1 VATPFAAWL
10 GRVLGDRLDHRG
22 QGAGHP
28 PGEAGVAPSGGHVVI
43 AGYGRVGE
51 SISRLL
57 DAQGVRWVAL
67 ESDAARVAAL
77 HAAGAP
83 VWYGNA
89 TRVDLLARVRAGD
102 ALAVVLTMDQ
112 PASALHA
119 LRAIRR
125 VFPTVTV
132 IARSRDE
139 AHAAVLRDEGANV
152 VIPETL
158 EAGLQISAV
167 VLQAAGIPESVA
179 AGLVDAERERRIGAL
194 RG

>member
-1 VATPFAAWL
+1 VLAA
-10 GRVLGDRLDHRG
+10 
-22 QGAGHP
+22 P
-28 PGEAGVAPSGGHVVI
+28 EGGHVVI

-77 HAAGAP
+77 HARGAP
-83 VWYGNA
+83 VWFGNA
-89 TRVDLLARVRAGD
+89 TRAELLARVRAGD
-102 ALAVVLTMDQ
+102 AAAIVLTMDQ

-125 VFPTVTV
+125 SCPTVTV
-132 IARSRDE
+132 VARTRDE
-139 AHAAVLRDEGANV
+139 AHAAVLRDEGADV

-158 EAGLQISAV
+158 ETGLQISAV
-167 VLQAAGIPESVA
+167 VLQAAGVPESVA
-179 AGLVDAERERRIGAL
+179 TALVDAERERRIGAL